1 MAGRWSPIV
10 IAAALVAAG
19 SSAHAQDA
27 AWTPQGGASLRVST
41 RDRTAFIIDGGRTGA
56 LNEPRAPGRRALE
69 ELAQRGVRRLVVTC
83 THEHLDHAL
92 GLVELLTEG
101 EFPPFAELHVVDGGV
116 KGARRLDK
124 AFAEAHPELEGRMK
138 LARYGPL
145 EADVSPAATDDAVAI
160 VNEFDEPDALWEL
173 ETLLARRLAER
184 VAAAQSFEERGAP
197 APDAL
202 VAKRDALEELR
213 ASCETLRV
221 ALSGSA
227 SEEEGELEEVRG
239 RLRAVLRRRNELA
252 PVGQDQAID
261 PARLAALDAEVA
273 ALTDRRAELMRN
285 ATERGANPH
294 ARAASER
301 TKVRK
306 AIEERSRELREQ
318 ERSRRLVEA
327 SIEGARRAAS
337 RQRRVIIAMD
347 GSEGEK
353 LKAGIQAIR
362 PEEAKKK

>member
-1 MAGRWSPIV
+1 MARSTHFAV
-10 IAAALVAAG
+10 VAALVAA
-19 SSAHAQDA
+19 SVAQA
-27 AWTPQGGASLRVST
+27 QTPQSGASLRVST
-41 RDRTAFIIDGGRTGA
+41 RDKTAFIIDGGRTGA

-69 ELAQRGVRRLVVTC
+69 ELVQRGVRRLVVTC

-92 GLVELLTEG
+92 GLVETLTEG
-101 EFPPFAELHVVDGGV
+101 DFPAFAELHVVDGGV

-124 AFAEAHPELEGRMK
+124 AFAEAHPELEGTLK
-138 LARYGPL
+138 LVRYGPL
-145 EADVSPAATDDAVAI
+145 EGEVPAAADDAVAI

-213 ASCETLRV
+213 SSCETLRV
-221 ALSGSA
+221 ALSGTA
-227 SEEEGELEEVRG
+227 SEEESELEEVRG
-239 RLRAVLRRRNELA
+239 RLRAVLRRRNEIA
-252 PVGQDQAID
+252 PMGQEQAID

-273 ALTDRRAELMRN
+273 ALTERRAELMRN

-294 ARAASER
+294 ARAANER
-301 TKVRK
+301 TRVRK
-306 AIEERSRELREQ
+306 AIEETSRELRET

-327 SIEGARRAAS
+327 SIEGARRRAAS
-337 RQRRVIIAMD
+337 KQRRVILAMD

-362 PEEAKKK
+362 PEDRKKN